1 MEHDNQKSVIAS
13 KYALEIYYLNK
24 NENQESKV
32 LYDKIMQLILEPLT
46 KSILSY
52 KPQFSIAEMTQMH
65 KEKCKEVLVFIV
77 K

>member
-13 KYALEIYYLNK
+13 KYALEIFYTLNK
-24 NENQESKV
+24 KEDQESKV

-52 KPQFSIAEMTQMH
+52 KPQLSIAEKT
-65 KEKCKEVLVFIV
+65 
-77 K
+77 